1 MSFYTS
7 LTGLN
12 AATAELGIVSNNIA
26 NVGTIGFKK
35 SRAEFGDIFA
45 TSPLQNASSSVGQ
58 GVLLKGV
65 AQEFSQG
72 NVAFSQNSLDMAI
85 QGQGFFVLKP
95 NLTSNQTVYTRNGS
109 FRVNNDRYV
118 VDSSGQFVQVFPVND
133 DGSVVATGLASA
145 KSLQLPTTSGLP
157 KASSKIDLG
166 VNLPADA
173 EIIPKQAQ
181 YTSGAAV
188 YRFDRNDPKTFN
200 RSTSITVFDSLGNP
214 SIATI
219 YYVKNS
225 NATIEDPTNKWQ
237 TYIYV
242 GDREIKP
249 ALLSAKTDK
258 GESVYIDK
266 FGQQTTDPTQFDPT
280 FNASAPHPLYYL
292 NDQTAKVDSTPAK
305 VTGGIIDNANGF
317 DFGSTDGLKIRI
329 GETEVSSTRS
339 GTFTSAITTTA
350 STAQEYSITLTGKS
364 GATRTLKFL
373 NLSATAATSGQVTLK
388 AQDIDK
394 ALASSNTLV
403 YSSAAASSPS
413 TSTAANALADIGL
426 GFTGKAIDGSL
437 QFYDL
442 DGLDTFDIKVTN
454 TCKGQAGGFT
464 AADFT
469 STTGV
474 TVGSTVEKLKGLSN
488 ANIMKISVDDSD
500 PITVSLPD
508 SLRGQTLSGTEL
520 AAELTKA
527 INNTYGD
534 DKYININSTN
544 RTFRL
549 YAEIDT
555 TNLDASSPLRNS
567 FSDPTASASSGKDG
581 LNSVYVSGGVGA
593 TTYTAGGATIAQA
606 LQNGITLKLPALE
619 TYSPNANNAD
629 NDLVAAI
636 QKQVDDSI
644 GAGVIKVG
652 YDTKARTFTFK
663 PYDNA
668 FKIQS
673 LKVTGPAASDGSPSA
688 NEVLGFPSTADFTPV
703 GAGITQGALS
713 GGEVI
718 PNGNDVLNVDQ
729 RRYGVKVEYLKDQR
743 KFVFSSGTTGE
754 KSLITI
760 LPSDNDRAANILGIA
775 SDYDTQII
783 KSSGSGLPSKPAV
796 TTGSK
801 AGIDISG
808 TFSVTANDNM
818 VNVTVDGIDGTIEI
832 PPGAYTGTTF
842 AQALQSRINNISAP
856 NGKSISGVQVE
867 YDPDNARFVFTSG
880 TSNEESF
887 INVNGHP
894 NFGLNVTKNIR
905 GTIPKVTTLV
915 QAKDSDGNLLY
926 IDKDGKETT
935 KKPENLP
942 NYTPIYLT
950 KGQLTFDTAG
960 KLVSPKE
967 GAKYT
972 PFDPQNGADLIVLN
986 VDYGKFST
994 QYSQPFSVL
1003 SLSQD
1008 GYTSGRLDGINIDT
1022 AGVVRANYTNGQQAA
1037 LGKII
1042 LANFASPNGLKQIG
1056 NANYVATS
1064 NSGAPT
1070 VGQAGSDGFGSIQG
1084 GALERANVDLTEELV
1099 KLITAQRNFQAN
1111 SKAIETATNLT
1122 STIVNIRG

>member
-12 AATAELGIVSNNIA
+12 AATAELAIVSNNIA

-35 SRAEFGDIFA
+35 ARAEFGDIFA
-45 TSPLQNASSSVGQ
+45 TSPLQNASGSIGQ

-133 DGSVVATGLASA
+133 DGSVVATGLDSA

-173 EIIPKQAQ
+173 EIIPQQEQ
-181 YTSGAAV
+181 YKSGAAV
-188 YRFDRNDPKTFN
+188 YRFDRNDPNTFN

-258 GESVYIDK
+258 SEPLYIDK

-280 FNASAPHPLYYL
+280 FNATAPHPLYYL
-292 NDQTAKVDSTPAK
+292 NDQTNKVDSTPARL
-305 VTGGIIDNANGF
+305 TGGFIDRATGF
-317 DFGSTDGLKIRI
+317 DFGSTDGNSIRI
-329 GETEVSSTRS
+329 GASE
-339 GTFTSAITTTA
+339 ITTTA
-350 STAQEYSITLTGKS
+350 SGTWTNSISTGGETAPAQEYSITLTKGAVSRTITFHSQAAGAVGTAATATTIKS
-364 GATRTLKFL
+364 QDIDALL
-373 NLSATAATSGQVTLK
+373 SSATATPATGG
-388 AQDIDK
+388 
-394 ALASSNTLV
+394 
-403 YSSAAASSPS
+403 AAAESVSD
-413 TSTAANALADIGL
+413 ALEALGL
-426 GFTGKAIDGSL
+426 GYTGKAIDGSL
-437 QFYDL
+437 TFFDL
-442 DGLDTFDIKVTN
+442 DGDETFTIEVSN
-454 TCKGQAGGFT
+454 TMRGQAGGFNGS
-464 AADFT
+464 DFS
-469 STTGV
+469 STTPL
-474 TVGSTVEKLKGLSN
+474 TIGSTIEKAQGLSN
-488 ANIMKISVDDSD
+488 RNMLKISVDDSD

-508 SLRGQTLSGTEL
+508 YLRGRSLSGTEL
-520 AAELTKA
+520 AAEMTKA
-527 INNTYGD
+527 VNNSFGD
-534 DKYININSTN
+534 DKYISIDSDN
-544 RTFRL
+544 RDFRL
-549 YAEIDT
+549 FAELDLE
-555 TNLDASSPLRNS
+555 NLPAGSPLLG
-567 FSDPTASASSGKDG
+567 DYVDTAAAQNGDLTDAELS
-581 LNSVYVSGGVGA
+581 
-593 TTYTAGGATIAQA
+593 IAEA
-606 LQNGITLKLPALE
+606 LEAGITLRLPTSDL
-619 TYSPNANNAD
+619 YRPNAPNSD
-629 NDLVAAI
+629 NDIIKAMQAE
-636 QKQVDDSI
+636 VDAHI
-644 GAGVIKVG
+644 GAGVIRVG
-652 YDTKARTFTFK
+652 YDPKARSFTFK
-663 PYDNA
+663 PFDNA
-668 FKIQS
+668 FKVQS
-673 LKVTGPAASDGSPSA
+673 LKVTGPLNDDGVT
-688 NEVLGFPSTADFTPV
+688 NEPNDTLGFSATSDYTLV
-703 GAGITQGALS
+703 GAGTTQGSLRS
-713 GGEVI
+713 GEVT
-718 PNGNDVLNVDQ
+718 PNGNEIINEDQ
-729 RRYGVKVEYLKDQR
+729 RRFGIKVEYLKDQR

-754 KSLITI
+754 RSLISI
-760 LPSDNDRAANILGIA
+760 SSADNVRA
-775 SDYDTQII
+775 SDVFGISDEYETEITT
-783 KSSGSGLPSKPAV
+783 SAGSGLGAKPAI
-796 TTGSK
+796 TTGNK

-808 TFSVTANDNM
+808 TFSVTSNDNI
-818 VNVTVDGIDGTIEI
+818 VNVTVDGIDGTIRI

-842 AQALQSRINNISAP
+842 AQALEDRINSIAASD
-856 NGKSISGVQVE
+856 GKTINGVQVE
-867 YDPDNARFVFTSG
+867 YDPDKANFTFTSG
-880 TSNEESF
+880 TTSEDSF

-894 NFGLNVTKNIR
+894 NFGLNSTTQVRGSVPTVT
-905 GTIPKVTTLV
+905 VLA
-915 QAKDSDGNLLY
+915 QAKDADGNLLY
-926 IDKDGKETT
+926 IDKDGNETT
-935 KKPENLP
+935 KKPDNLP
-942 NYTPIYLT
+942 NYAPIYLT

-1008 GYTSGRLDGINIDT
+1008 GFASGRLDGISIDT
-1022 AGVVRANYTNGQQAA
+1022 SGVVRANYTNGQQQA

-1064 NSGAPT
+1064 NSGPPS
-1070 VGQAGSDGFGSIQG
+1070 VGEAGSDGFGSIQG

-1099 KLITAQRNFQAN
+1099 QLITAQRNFQAN
-1111 SKAIETATNLT
+1111 AKAIETATNLT

>member
-45 TSPLQNASSSVGQ
+45 TSPLQNASSSIGQ

-133 DGSVVATGLASA
+133 DGSVVATGLDSA

-173 EIIPKQAQ
+173 EIIPQQEQ
-181 YTSGAAV
+181 YKSGAAV
-188 YRFDRNDPKTFN
+188 YRFDRNDPNTFN

-258 GESVYIDK
+258 SEPLYIDK

-280 FNASAPHPLYYL
+280 FNATAPHPLYYL
-292 NDQTAKVDSTPAK
+292 NDQTNKVDSTPARL
-305 VTGGIIDNANGF
+305 TGGFIDRATGF
-317 DFGSTDGLKIRI
+317 DFGSTDGNSIRI
-329 GETEVSSTRS
+329 GASE
-339 GTFTSAITTTA
+339 ITTTA
-350 STAQEYSITLTGKS
+350 SGTWTNSISTGGETAPAQEYSITLTKGAVSRTITFHSQAAGAVGTAATATTIKS
-364 GATRTLKFL
+364 QDIDALL
-373 NLSATAATSGQVTLK
+373 SSATATPATGG
-388 AQDIDK
+388 
-394 ALASSNTLV
+394 
-403 YSSAAASSPS
+403 AAAESVSD
-413 TSTAANALADIGL
+413 ALEALGL
-426 GFTGKAIDGSL
+426 GYTGKAIDGSL
-437 QFYDL
+437 TFFDL
-442 DGLDTFDIKVTN
+442 DGDETFTIEVSN
-454 TCKGQAGGFT
+454 TMRGQAGGFNGS
-464 AADFT
+464 DFS
-469 STTGV
+469 STTPL
-474 TVGSTVEKLKGLSN
+474 TIGSTVEKAQGLSN
-488 ANIMKISVDDSD
+488 RNMLKISVDDSD

-508 SLRGQTLSGTEL
+508 YLRGRSLSGTEL
-520 AAELTKA
+520 AAEMTKA
-527 INNTYGD
+527 VNNSFGD
-534 DKYININSTN
+534 DKYIAIDTDN
-544 RTFRL
+544 RDFRL
-549 YAEIDT
+549 FAELDLE
-555 TNLDASSPLRNS
+555 NLPAGSPLLE
-567 FSDPTASASSGKDG
+567 DYADTAAGQNAD
-581 LNSVYVSGGVGA
+581 LV
-593 TTYTAGGATIAQA
+593 TADLSIAEA
-606 LQNGITLKLPALE
+606 LEAGITLRLPTSDL
-619 TYSPNANNAD
+619 YRPNAPNSD
-629 NDLVAAI
+629 NDIIKAMQAE
-636 QKQVDDSI
+636 VDAHI
-644 GAGVIKVG
+644 GAGVIRVG
-652 YDTKARTFTFK
+652 YDPKARSFTFK
-663 PYDNA
+663 PFDNA
-668 FKIQS
+668 FKVQS
-673 LKVTGPAASDGSPSA
+673 LKVTGPLNDDGVT
-688 NEVLGFPSTADFTPV
+688 NEPNDTLGFPATSDYTLV
-703 GAGITQGALS
+703 GAGTTQGSLRS
-713 GGEVI
+713 GEVT
-718 PNGNDVLNVDQ
+718 PNGNEIINEDQ
-729 RRYGVKVEYLKDQR
+729 RRFGIKVEYLKDQR

-754 KSLITI
+754 RSLISVT
-760 LPSDNDRAANILGIA
+760 SADNVRA
-775 SDYDTQII
+775 SDVFGISDEYETEITT
-783 KSSGSGLPSKPAV
+783 SAGSGLGAKPAI
-796 TTGSK
+796 TTGNK

-808 TFSVTANDNM
+808 TFSVTSNDNI
-818 VNVTVDGIDGTIEI
+818 VNVTVDGIDGTIRI

-842 AQALQSRINNISAP
+842 AQALEDRINSIAASD
-856 NGKSISGVQVE
+856 GKTINGVQVE
-867 YDPDNARFVFTSG
+867 YDPDKANFTFTSG
-880 TSNEESF
+880 TTSEDSF

-894 NFGLNVTKNIR
+894 NFGLNSTTQVRGSVPTVT
-905 GTIPKVTTLV
+905 VLA
-915 QAKDSDGNLLY
+915 QAKDADGNLLY
-926 IDKDGKETT
+926 IDKDGNETT
-935 KKPENLP
+935 KKPDSLP
-942 NYTPIYLT
+942 NYAPIYLT

-1008 GYTSGRLDGINIDT
+1008 GFASGRLDGISIDT
-1022 AGVVRANYTNGQQAA
+1022 SGVVRANYTNGQQQA

-1064 NSGAPT
+1064 NSGPPS
-1070 VGQAGSDGFGSIQG
+1070 VGEAGSDGFGSIQG

-1099 KLITAQRNFQAN
+1099 QLITAQRNFQAN
-1111 SKAIETATNLT
+1111 AKAIETATNLT

>member
-45 TSPLQNASSSVGQ
+45 TSPLQNASSSIGQ

-133 DGSVVATGLASA
+133 DGSVVATGLDSA

-173 EIIPKQAQ
+173 EIIPQQEQ
-181 YTSGAAV
+181 YKSGAAV
-188 YRFDRNDPKTFN
+188 YRFDRNDPNTFN

-258 GESVYIDK
+258 SEPLYIDK

-280 FNASAPHPLYYL
+280 FNATAPHPLYYL
-292 NDQTAKVDSTPAK
+292 NDQTNKVDSTPAK
-305 VTGGIIDNANGF
+305 LTGGFIDRAAGF
-317 DFGSTDGLKIRI
+317 DFGSTDGNSIRI
-329 GETEVSSTRS
+329 GASE
-339 GTFTSAITTTA
+339 ITTTSSGTWTNA
-350 STAQEYSITLTGKS
+350 ISTGGETAAAQEYSITLTKGGVS
-364 GATRTLKFL
+364 RTITFHSQEAGA
-373 NLSATAATSGQVTLK
+373 AGDAAESVTIK
-388 AQDIDK
+388 AQDID
-394 ALASSNTLV
+394 ALLSSTTDTPV
-403 YSSAAASSPS
+403 TGDAGGAQSVAD
-413 TSTAANALADIGL
+413 ALDDLGIGY
-426 GFTGKAIDGSL
+426 TGKAIDGSL
-437 QFYDL
+437 TFFDL
-442 DGLDTFDIKVTN
+442 DGDETFSIAVTN
-454 TCKGQAGGFT
+454 TMRGQSGGFT
-464 AADFT
+464 GSDFSS
-469 STTGV
+469 STPLTI
-474 TVGSTVEKLKGLSN
+474 GSTVEKAQGLSN
-488 ANIMKISVDDSD
+488 RNILKISVDDSD

-508 SLRGQTLSGTEL
+508 YLRGRSLSGTEL
-520 AAELTKA
+520 AAEMTKA
-527 INNTYGD
+527 INNSFGD
-534 DKYININSTN
+534 DKYIAINTDN
-544 RTFRL
+544 RDFRL
-549 YAEIDT
+549 FAEID
-555 TNLDASSPLRNS
+555 LDSLSAGSPLLA
-567 FSDPTASASSGKDG
+567 DYVDTAAGQNGDLVTDG
-581 LNSVYVSGGVGA
+581 LS
-593 TTYTAGGATIAQA
+593 IAEA
-606 LQNGITLKLPALE
+606 LEAGITLRLPTSDL
-619 TYSPNANNAD
+619 YRPNSPNADSDIIKAMQ
-629 NDLVAAI
+629 AE
-636 QKQVDDSI
+636 VDAHI

-652 YDTKARTFTFK
+652 YDPKARSFTFK

-673 LKVTGPAASDGSPSA
+673 LKVTGPLNDDGVTNEA
-688 NEVLGFPSTADFTPV
+688 NDTLGFPATGDYTLV
-703 GAGITQGALS
+703 GAGTTQGALRT
-713 GGEVI
+713 GEVI
-718 PNGNDVLNVDQ
+718 PNGNEIINEDQ
-729 RRYGVKVEYLKDQR
+729 RRFGIKVEYLKDQR

-754 KSLITI
+754 RSLISVVS
-760 LPSDNDRAANILGIA
+760 SDNVRASNIFGI
-775 SDYDTQII
+775 SDEYETEITATA
-783 KSSGSGLPSKPAV
+783 GTGLEAKPAI
-796 TTGSK
+796 TTGNK
-801 AGIDISG
+801 AGIDITG
-808 TFSVTANDNM
+808 TFSVTANDNI
-818 VNVTVDGIDGTIEI
+818 VNVTVDGIDGTIRI

-842 AQALQSRINNISAP
+842 AQALEDRINSIAAADGKTI
-856 NGKSISGVQVE
+856 NGVRVE
-867 YDPDNARFVFTSG
+867 YDPDSSRFTFTSG
-880 TSNEESF
+880 TTTEESF

-894 NFGLNVTKNIR
+894 NFGLNTTTQVRGSVPTVT
-905 GTIPKVTTLV
+905 VLA
-915 QAKDSDGNLLY
+915 QAKDADGNLLY
-926 IDKDGKETT
+926 IDKDGNETT
-935 KKPENLP
+935 KKPDNLP
-942 NYTPIYLT
+942 NYAPIYLT

-960 KLVSPKE
+960 KLISPKE

-1008 GYTSGRLDGINIDT
+1008 GFASGRLDGISIDT
-1022 AGVVRANYTNGQQAA
+1022 SGVVRANYTNGQQQA

-1064 NSGAPT
+1064 NSGPPS
-1070 VGQAGSDGFGSIQG
+1070 VGEAGSDGFGSIQG

-1099 KLITAQRNFQAN
+1099 QLITAQRNFQAN
-1111 SKAIETATNLT
+1111 AKAIETATNLT

>member
-45 TSPLQNASSSVGQ
+45 TSPLQNASSSIGQ

-133 DGSVVATGLASA
+133 DGSVVATGLDSA

-173 EIIPKQAQ
+173 EIIPQQEQ
-181 YTSGAAV
+181 YKSGAAV
-188 YRFDRNDPKTFN
+188 YRFDRNDPNTFN

-258 GESVYIDK
+258 SEPLYIDK

-280 FNASAPHPLYYL
+280 FNATAPHPLYYL
-292 NDQTAKVDSTPAK
+292 NDQTNKVDSTPARL
-305 VTGGIIDNANGF
+305 TGGFIDRATGF
-317 DFGSTDGLKIRI
+317 DFGSTDGNSIRI
-329 GETEVSSTRS
+329 GASE
-339 GTFTSAITTTA
+339 ITTTA
-350 STAQEYSITLTGKS
+350 SGTWTNSISSGGEAAPAQEYSLTLTK
-364 GATRTLKFL
+364 GAVSRTITFH
-373 NLSATAATSGQVTLK
+373 SQDAGAAGAAATATTIK
-388 AQDIDK
+388 AQDID
-394 ALASSNTLV
+394 ALLSD
-403 YSSAAASSPS
+403 AAATPA
-413 TSTAANALADIGL
+413 TGGAAAESVADALEALGL
-426 GFTGKAIDGSL
+426 GVTGQAIDGSL
-437 QFYDL
+437 SFYDL
-442 DGLDTFDIKVTN
+442 DGDETFTVAVTN
-454 TCKGQAGGFT
+454 TMRGQTGGFNGS
-464 AADFT
+464 DFSS
-469 STTGV
+469 STPLTI
-474 TVGSTVEKLKGLSN
+474 GSTVEKAQGLSN
-488 ANIMKISVDDSD
+488 RNMLKISVDDSD

-508 SLRGQTLSGTEL
+508 YLRGRSLSGTEL
-520 AAELTKA
+520 AAEMTKA
-527 INNTYGD
+527 INNSFGD
-534 DKYININSTN
+534 DKYIAIDTDN
-544 RTFRL
+544 RDFRL
-549 YAEIDT
+549 FAELDLE
-555 TNLDASSPLRNS
+555 NLPAGSPLLE
-567 FSDPTASASSGKDG
+567 DYADTAAGQNAD
-581 LNSVYVSGGVGA
+581 LV
-593 TTYTAGGATIAQA
+593 TADLSIAEA
-606 LQNGITLKLPALE
+606 LEAGITLRLPTSDL
-619 TYSPNANNAD
+619 YRPNAPNAD
-629 NDLVAAI
+629 NDIIKAMQAE
-636 QKQVDDSI
+636 VDSHI

-652 YDTKARTFTFK
+652 YDPKARSFTFK

-668 FKIQS
+668 FKVQS
-673 LKVTGPAASDGSPSA
+673 LKVTGPLNDDGVT
-688 NEVLGFPSTADFTPV
+688 NEPNDTLGFLATSDYTLV
-703 GAGITQGALS
+703 GAGTTQGALRT
-713 GGEVI
+713 GEVI
-718 PNGNDVLNVDQ
+718 PNGNEIINEDQ
-729 RRYGVKVEYLKDQR
+729 RRFGIKVDYLKDQR

-754 KSLITI
+754 SSLINVLT
-760 LPSDNDRAANILGIA
+760 SDNTRASNIFGI
-775 SDYDTQII
+775 SDEYETEITTTA
-783 KSSGSGLPSKPAV
+783 GTGRGATPAI
-796 TTGSK
+796 TTGNK
-801 AGIDISG
+801 AGIDITG
-808 TFSVTANDNM
+808 TFSVTSNDNI
-818 VNVTVDGIDGTIEI
+818 VNVTVDGIDGTIRI

-842 AQALQSRINNISAP
+842 AQALEDRINSIAAAD
-856 NGKSISGVQVE
+856 GKTINGVQVE
-867 YDPDNARFVFTSG
+867 YDPDKANFTFTSG
-880 TSNEESF
+880 TTSEDSF

-894 NFGLNVTKNIR
+894 NFGLNVTTQVR
-905 GTIPKVTTLV
+905 GSVPTVTVLA
-915 QAKDSDGNLLY
+915 QAKDADGNLLY
-926 IDKDGKETT
+926 IDKDGNETT
-935 KKPENLP
+935 KKPDNLP
-942 NYTPIYLT
+942 NYAPIYLT

-1008 GYTSGRLDGINIDT
+1008 GFASGRLDGISIDT
-1022 AGVVRANYTNGQQAA
+1022 SGVVRANYTNGQQQA

-1064 NSGAPT
+1064 NSGPPS
-1070 VGQAGSDGFGSIQG
+1070 VGEAGSDGFGSIQG

-1099 KLITAQRNFQAN
+1099 QLITAQRNFQAN
-1111 SKAIETATNLT
+1111 AKAIETATNLT

>member
-45 TSPLQNASSSVGQ
+45 TSPLQNASSSIGQ

-133 DGSVVATGLASA
+133 DGSVVATGLDSA

-173 EIIPKQAQ
+173 EIIPQQEQ
-181 YTSGAAV
+181 YKSGAAV
-188 YRFDRNDPKTFN
+188 YRFDRNDPNTFN

-258 GESVYIDK
+258 SEPLYIDK

-280 FNASAPHPLYYL
+280 FNATAPHPLYYL
-292 NDQTAKVDSTPAK
+292 NDQTNKVDSTPAK
-305 VTGGIIDNANGF
+305 LTGGFIDRATGF
-317 DFGSTDGLKIRI
+317 DFGSTDGNSIRI
-329 GETEVSSTRS
+329 GASE
-339 GTFTSAITTTA
+339 ITTTA
-350 STAQEYSITLTGKS
+350 SGTWTNSISTGGEAAPAQEYSVTLTK
-364 GATRTLKFL
+364 GAVSRTITFHSQ
-373 NLSATAATSGQVTLK
+373 NAGAAGAAATATTIK
-388 AQDIDK
+388 AQDID
-394 ALASSNTLV
+394 ALLSD
-403 YSSAAASSPS
+403 AAATPATGGAVAESV
-413 TSTAANALADIGL
+413 ADALEALGL
-426 GFTGKAIDGSL
+426 GFTGQAIDGSL
-437 QFYDL
+437 SFYDL
-442 DGLDTFDIKVTN
+442 DGDETFTIAVTN
-454 TCKGQAGGFT
+454 TMRGQAGGFNGS
-464 AADFT
+464 DFSS
-469 STTGV
+469 STPLTI
-474 TVGSTVEKLKGLSN
+474 GSTVAKAQGLSN
-488 ANIMKISVDDSD
+488 RNMLKISVDDSD

-508 SLRGQTLSGTEL
+508 YLRGRSLSGTEL
-520 AAELTKA
+520 AAEMTKA
-527 INNTYGD
+527 INNSFGD
-534 DKYININSTN
+534 DKYIAIDADN
-544 RTFRL
+544 RDFRL
-549 YAEIDT
+549 FGELDLE
-555 TNLDASSPLRNS
+555 NLPAGSPLLE
-567 FSDPTASASSGKDG
+567 DYADTAAGQNGD
-581 LNSVYVSGGVGA
+581 LV
-593 TTYTAGGATIAQA
+593 TAGLSIAEA
-606 LQNGITLKLPALE
+606 LEAGITLRLPTSDL
-619 TYSPNANNAD
+619 YRPNAPNAD
-629 NDLVAAI
+629 NDIIKAMQAE
-636 QKQVDDSI
+636 VDSHI

-652 YDTKARTFTFK
+652 YDPKARSFTFK

-668 FKIQS
+668 FKVQS
-673 LKVTGPAASDGSPSA
+673 LKVTGPLSDDGVTNDP
-688 NEVLGFPSTADFTPV
+688 NDTLGFLATSDYTLV
-703 GAGITQGALS
+703 GAGTTQGALRT
-713 GGEVI
+713 GEVI
-718 PNGNDVLNVDQ
+718 PNGNEVINEDQ
-729 RRYGVKVEYLKDQR
+729 RRFGIKVDYLKDQR

-754 KSLITI
+754 SSLINVLT
-760 LPSDNDRAANILGIA
+760 SDNTRASNIFGI
-775 SDYDTQII
+775 SDEYETEITTTA
-783 KSSGSGLPSKPAV
+783 GTGRGATPAI
-796 TTGSK
+796 TTGNK
-801 AGIDISG
+801 AGIDITG
-808 TFSVTANDNM
+808 TFSVTSNDNI
-818 VNVTVDGIDGTIEI
+818 VNVTVDGIDGTIRI

-842 AQALQSRINNISAP
+842 AQALEDRINSIAAAD
-856 NGKSISGVQVE
+856 GKTINGVQVE
-867 YDPDNARFVFTSG
+867 YDPDKANFTFTSG
-880 TSNEESF
+880 TTSEDSF

-894 NFGLNVTKNIR
+894 NFGLNVTTQVR
-905 GTIPKVTTLV
+905 GSVPTVTVLA
-915 QAKDSDGNLLY
+915 QAKDADGNLLY
-926 IDKDGKETT
+926 IDKDGNETT
-935 KKPENLP
+935 KKPDNLP
-942 NYTPIYLT
+942 NYAPIYLT

-1008 GYTSGRLDGINIDT
+1008 GFASGRLDGISIDT
-1022 AGVVRANYTNGQQAA
+1022 SGVVRANYTNGQQQA

-1064 NSGAPT
+1064 NSGPPS
-1070 VGQAGSDGFGSIQG
+1070 VGEAGSDGFGSIQG

-1099 KLITAQRNFQAN
+1099 QLITAQRNFQAN
-1111 SKAIETATNLT
+1111 AKAIETATNLT

>member
-45 TSPLQNASSSVGQ
+45 TSPLQNASSSIGQ

-133 DGSVVATGLASA
+133 DGSVVATGLDSA

-173 EIIPKQAQ
+173 EIIPQQEQ
-181 YTSGAAV
+181 YKSGAAV
-188 YRFDRNDPKTFN
+188 YRFDRNDPNTFN

-258 GESVYIDK
+258 SEPLYIDK

-280 FNASAPHPLYYL
+280 FNATAPHPLYYL
-292 NDQTAKVDSTPAK
+292 NDQTNKVDSTPARL
-305 VTGGIIDNANGF
+305 TGGFIDRATGF
-317 DFGSTDGLKIRI
+317 DFGSTDGNSIRI
-329 GETEVSSTRS
+329 GASE
-339 GTFTSAITTTA
+339 ITTTA
-350 STAQEYSITLTGKS
+350 SGTWTNSISTGGEAAPAQEYSVTLTKGTVS
-364 GATRTLKFL
+364 RTIRFHSQAAGAAGTP
-373 NLSATAATSGQVTLK
+373 ATATTIK
-388 AQDIDK
+388 PQDIDELLSSTTATPATGTGVPAQSVAA
-394 ALASSNTLV
+394 ALA
-403 YSSAAASSPS
+403 
-413 TSTAANALADIGL
+413 ALGL
-426 GFTGKAIDGSL
+426 GYTGKAIDGSL
-437 QFYDL
+437 TFFDI
-442 DGLDTFDIKVTN
+442 DGDDTFSISITN
-454 TCKGQAGGFT
+454 TMRGQAGGF
-464 AADFT
+464 AGSDFS
-469 STTGV
+469 STTPL
-474 TVGSTVEKLKGLSN
+474 TIGSTIEKAQGLSN
-488 ANIMKISVDDSD
+488 RNMLKISVDDSD

-508 SLRGQTLSGTEL
+508 YLRGRSLSGTEL
-520 AAELTKA
+520 AAEMTKA
-527 INNTYGD
+527 VNNSFGD
-534 DKYININSTN
+534 DKYISIDSDN
-544 RTFRL
+544 RDFRL
-549 YAEIDT
+549 FAELDLE
-555 TNLDASSPLRNS
+555 NLPAGSPLLG
-567 FSDPTASASSGKDG
+567 DYVDTAAAQNGDLTDAELS
-581 LNSVYVSGGVGA
+581 
-593 TTYTAGGATIAQA
+593 IAEA
-606 LQNGITLKLPALE
+606 LEAGITLRLPISDL
-619 TYSPNANNAD
+619 YRPNAPNSD
-629 NDLVAAI
+629 NDIIKAM
-636 QKQVDDSI
+636 QTEVDAHI

-652 YDTKARTFTFK
+652 YDPKARSFTFK
-663 PYDNA
+663 PFDNA
-668 FKIQS
+668 FKVQS
-673 LKVTGPAASDGSPSA
+673 LKVTGPLNDDGVT
-688 NEVLGFPSTADFTPV
+688 NEPNDTLGFPATSDYTLV
-703 GAGITQGALS
+703 GAGTTQGSLRS
-713 GGEVI
+713 GEVT
-718 PNGNDVLNVDQ
+718 PNGNEIINEDQ
-729 RRYGVKVEYLKDQR
+729 RRFGIKVEYLKDQR

-754 KSLITI
+754 RSLISVT
-760 LPSDNDRAANILGIA
+760 SADNVRA
-775 SDYDTQII
+775 SDVFGISDEYETEITT
-783 KSSGSGLPSKPAV
+783 SAGSGLGAKPAI
-796 TTGSK
+796 TTGNK

-808 TFSVTANDNM
+808 TFSVTSNDNI
-818 VNVTVDGIDGTIEI
+818 VNVTVDGIDGTIRI

-842 AQALQSRINNISAP
+842 AQALEDRINSIAASD
-856 NGKSISGVQVE
+856 GKTINGVQVE
-867 YDPDNARFVFTSG
+867 YDPDKANFTFTSG
-880 TSNEESF
+880 TTSEDSF

-894 NFGLNVTKNIR
+894 NFGLNSTTQVRGSVPTVT
-905 GTIPKVTTLV
+905 VLA
-915 QAKDSDGNLLY
+915 QAKDADGNLLY
-926 IDKDGKETT
+926 IDKDGNETT
-935 KKPENLP
+935 KKPDNLP
-942 NYTPIYLT
+942 NYAPIYLT

-1008 GYTSGRLDGINIDT
+1008 GFASGRLDGISIDT
-1022 AGVVRANYTNGQQAA
+1022 SGVVRANYTNGQQQA

-1064 NSGAPT
+1064 NSGPPS
-1070 VGQAGSDGFGSIQG
+1070 VGEAGSDGFGSIQG

-1099 KLITAQRNFQAN
+1099 QLITAQRNFQAN
-1111 SKAIETATNLT
+1111 AKAIETATNLT

>member
-45 TSPLQNASSSVGQ
+45 TSPLQNASSSIGQ

-65 AQEFSQG
+65 SQEFSQG

-133 DGSVVATGLASA
+133 DGSVVATGLGSA

-173 EIIPKQAQ
+173 EIIPQQAQ

-258 GESVYIDK
+258 GESLYIDK
-266 FGQQTTDPTQFDPT
+266 FGQQTTDPTQYDPT

-292 NDQTAKVDSTPAK
+292 NDQTTKASSSPAT
-305 VTGGIIDNANGF
+305 VTGGIISTNTEGF
-317 DFGSTDGLKIRI
+317 DFGSTDDQKIRI
-329 GETEVSSTRS
+329 GASEV
-339 GTFTSAITTTA
+339 TTTA
-350 STAQEYSITLTGKS
+350 SGLFTDVKAAADADPAEEYTLTVGGVPIDLLAAAGDDDIVSASDVDAAILAADSDLSDAGIGYTGSALNGDLTFYSKKEPAEAFTIEVSNTCTAQVG
-364 GATRTLKFL
+364 GF
-373 NLSATAATSGQVTLK
+373 
-388 AQDIDK
+388 
-394 ALASSNTLV
+394 
-403 YSSAAASSPS
+403 AAADFSSLS
-413 TSTAANALADIGL
+413 ADIGYPDSNGDADTKRL
-426 GFTGKAIDGSL
+426 GLRTDSVL
-437 QFYDL
+437 
-442 DGLDTFDIKVTN
+442 
-454 TCKGQAGGFT
+454 
-464 AADFT
+464 
-469 STTGV
+469 
-474 TVGSTVEKLKGLSN
+474 
-488 ANIMKISVDDSD
+488 KISVDDSD

-508 SLRGQTLSGTEL
+508 RLRGKSLSGTEL
-520 AAELTKA
+520 ANELTKA
-527 INNTYGD
+527 INNAYGD
-534 DKYININSTN
+534 DKYITFTVPNN
-544 RTFRL
+544 RFTL
-549 YAEIDT
+549 TAAIDT
-555 TNLDASSPLRNS
+555 DKISDSSSPVLQDFTYNT
-567 FSDPTASASSGKDG
+567 D
-581 LNSVYVSGGVGA
+581 SGGINESLDGKTVA
-593 TTYTAGGATIAQA
+593 EA
-606 LQNGITLKLPALE
+606 LASGITIDIPA
-619 TYSPNANNAD
+619 TDADGVAINYSPNASKTA
-629 NDLVAAI
+629 NDLTAAI
-636 QKQVDDSI
+636 QAQVDLALGRGGI
-644 GAGVIKVG
+644 VKVG
-652 YDTKARTFTFK
+652 YDPKSRAFTFK
-663 PYDNA
+663 PTSNS
-668 FKIQS
+668 FKFVS
-673 LKVTGPAASDGSPSA
+673 MKVTGPKVDGEATA
-688 NEVLGFPSTADFTPV
+688 NEILGFPKSSDNTAV
-703 GAGITQGALS
+703 GAGVSQGTLR
-713 GGEVI
+713 GGEVQ
-718 PNGNDVLNVDQ
+718 PNGDDQLNVDQ
-729 RRYGVKVEYLKDQR
+729 RRYGVKVSYLKDQR

-754 KSLITI
+754 TSQISVSTTLANT
-760 LPSDNDRAANILGIA
+760 RAGNLLGI
-775 SDYDTQII
+775 SDQYATEII
-783 KSSGSGLPSKPAV
+783 SKAGTGLVSKPAV

-808 TFSVTANDNM
+808 TFAVTLNDNM
-818 VNVTVDGIDGTIEI
+818 VNVTVDGIDGTVYV
-832 PPGAYTGTTF
+832 PPGAYTGNTF
-842 AQALQSRINNISAP
+842 AQALQDRINNIADST
-856 NGKSISGVQVE
+856 GKSISGVSVR
-867 YDPDNARFVFTSG
+867 YDADNSRFVFTSG
-880 TSNEESF
+880 TTSEDSF

-894 NFGLNVTKNIR
+894 NFGLGSTINVR
-905 GTIPKVTTLV
+905 GSIPKVTSLV
-915 QAKDSDGNLLY
+915 QAKDADGNLLY
-926 IDKDGKETT
+926 IDKDGNETT

-942 NYTPIYLT
+942 NYAPIYLT

-1064 NSGAPT
+1064 SSGEAT

-1111 SKAIETATNLT
+1111 AKAIETATNLT

>member
-45 TSPLQNASSSVGQ
+45 TSPLQNASSSIGQ

-95 NLTSNQTVYTRNGS
+95 NLTSNQSVYTRNGS

-133 DGSVVATGLASA
+133 DGSVVATGLESA
-145 KSLQLPTTSGLP
+145 KSLQLPSTAGLP
-157 KASSKIDLG
+157 RASSKIDLG

-173 EIIPKQAQ
+173 EIIPQQEQ
-181 YTSGAAV
+181 YKSGAAV
-188 YRFDRNDPKTFN
+188 YRFDRNDPNTFN

-258 GESVYIDK
+258 SEPLYIDK

-280 FNASAPHPLYYL
+280 FNATAPHPLYYL
-292 NDQTAKVDSTPAK
+292 NDQTNKVDSTPAK
-305 VTGGIIDNANGF
+305 LSGGFIDRAIGF
-317 DFGSTDGLKIRI
+317 DFGSTDGNKIRI
-329 GETEVSSTRS
+329 GASE
-339 GTFTSAITTTA
+339 ITTTA
-350 STAQEYSITLTGKS
+350 SGTFTNAISSFGAGSPAQRYSLTLSKGGVSRELVFFNQAADTG
-364 GATRTLKFL
+364 
-373 NLSATAATSGQVTLK
+373 AASLTIK
-388 AQDIDK
+388 AQDID
-394 ALASSNTLV
+394 AFLAGN
-403 YSSAAASSPS
+403 
-413 TSTAANALADIGL
+413 TAAIPAGFNATVLDGAGVATGETAEAALEALGL
-426 GFTGKAIDGSL
+426 GYTGKALGGSL
-437 QFYDL
+437 TFYDL
-442 DGLDTFDIKVTN
+442 EDDGNQTFSMSVTN
-454 TCKGQAGGFT
+454 TMDGQAGGFSS
-464 AADFT
+464 ADFSGT
-469 STTGV
+469 DV
-474 TVGSTVEKLKGLSN
+474 LIGSSVVKSQGLSN
-488 ANIMKISVDDSD
+488 RDILKISVDDSD
-500 PITVSLPD
+500 PITISLPD
-508 SLRGQTLSGTEL
+508 SLRGATLSGTEI

-527 INNTYGD
+527 INNEFGD
-534 DKYININSTN
+534 ERYVNIVGGEND
-544 RTFRL
+544 TFRIF
-549 YAEIDT
+549 AEVDLE
-555 TNLDASSPLRNS
+555 NLSSSSALRNAYN
-567 FSDPTASASSGKDG
+567 DPYADDLNAALAGK
-581 LNSVYVSGGVGA
+581 N
-593 TTYTAGGATIAQA
+593 IAEA
-606 LQNGITLKLPALE
+606 LESGITLRLPPLE
-619 TYSPNANNAD
+619 TYSPNSGRSEW
-629 NDLVAAI
+629 DLVSAV
-636 QKQVDDSI
+636 QKQIDDNI
-644 GAGVIKVG
+644 GAGIIKVG
-652 YDTKARTFTFK
+652 YDPRARSFTFK

-668 FKIQS
+668 FRLQS
-673 LKVTGPAASDGSPSA
+673 LKVTGPLDNDGTALP
-688 NEVLGFPSTADFTPV
+688 NEVLGFPATSDFTPV
-703 GAGITQGALS
+703 GAGTTQGILRS
-713 GGEVI
+713 SEVI
-718 PNGNDVLNVDQ
+718 PNGNDKLNEDQ
-729 RRYGVKVEYLKDQR
+729 RRFGIKVEYLKDQR

-754 KSLITI
+754 TSFIRVEGA
-760 LPSDNDRAANILGIA
+760 DNLRAANVLGISDEYTTEIA
-775 SDYDTQII
+775 SVAGT
-783 KSSGSGLPSKPAV
+783 GLPSKAAV

-808 TFSVTANDNM
+808 TFSVTTNDNV
-818 VNVTVDGIDGTIEI
+818 VNVTVDGIDGSIII

-842 AQALQSRINNISAP
+842 AQALQDRINRIAGP
-856 NGKSISGVQVE
+856 TGKAINGVTVE
-867 YDPDNARFVFTSG
+867 YDPDNARFIFTSG
-880 TSNEESF
+880 TTSEESF

-894 NFGLNVTKNIR
+894 NFGLNATTQVR
-905 GTIPKVTTLV
+905 GSVPKVTVLV
-915 QAKDSDGNLLY
+915 QAKDADGNLLY
-926 IDKDGKETT
+926 IDKDGNETT
-935 KKPENLP
+935 KKPDNLP
-942 NYTPIYLT
+942 NYAPIYLT

-960 KLVSPKE
+960 KLISPKE

-1008 GYTSGRLDGINIDT
+1008 GFASGRLDGISIDT
-1022 AGVVRANYTNGQQAA
+1022 SGVVRANYTNGQQQA

-1064 NSGAPT
+1064 NSGPPA
-1070 VGQAGSDGFGSIQG
+1070 VGEAGADGFGSIQG

-1099 KLITAQRNFQAN
+1099 QLITAQRNFQAN
-1111 SKAIETATNLT
+1111 AKAIETATNLT

>member
-45 TSPLQNASSSVGQ
+45 TSPLQNASSSIGQ

-133 DGSVVATGLASA
+133 DGSVVATGLDSA

-173 EIIPKQAQ
+173 EIIPQQEQFK
-181 YTSGAAV
+181 SGAAV
-188 YRFDRNDPKTFN
+188 YRFDRNDPNTFN

-258 GESVYIDK
+258 SEPLYIDK

-280 FNASAPHPLYYL
+280 FNATAPHPLYYL
-292 NDQTAKVDSTPAK
+292 NDQTNKVDSTPARL
-305 VTGGIIDNANGF
+305 TGGFIDRATGF
-317 DFGSTDGLKIRI
+317 DFGSTDGSSIRI
-329 GETEVSSTRS
+329 GASE
-339 GTFTSAITTTA
+339 ITTTA
-350 STAQEYSITLTGKS
+350 SGTWTNSISTGGETAPAQEYSITLTKGAVSRTITFHSQAAGAVGTAATATTIKS
-364 GATRTLKFL
+364 QDIDALL
-373 NLSATAATSGQVTLK
+373 SSATATPATGG
-388 AQDIDK
+388 
-394 ALASSNTLV
+394 
-403 YSSAAASSPS
+403 AAAESVSD
-413 TSTAANALADIGL
+413 ALEALGL
-426 GFTGKAIDGSL
+426 GYTGKAIDGSL
-437 QFYDL
+437 TFFDL
-442 DGLDTFDIKVTN
+442 DGDETFTIEVSN
-454 TCKGQAGGFT
+454 TMRGQAGGFNGS
-464 AADFT
+464 DFS
-469 STTGV
+469 STTPL
-474 TVGSTVEKLKGLSN
+474 TIGSTVEKAQGLSN
-488 ANIMKISVDDSD
+488 RNMLKISVDDSD

-508 SLRGQTLSGTEL
+508 YLRGRSLSGTEL
-520 AAELTKA
+520 AAEMTKA
-527 INNTYGD
+527 INNSFGD
-534 DKYININSTN
+534 DKYIAIDTDN
-544 RTFRL
+544 RDFRL
-549 YAEIDT
+549 FAELDLE
-555 TNLDASSPLRNS
+555 NLPAGSPLLE
-567 FSDPTASASSGKDG
+567 DYADTAAGQNAD
-581 LNSVYVSGGVGA
+581 LV
-593 TTYTAGGATIAQA
+593 TADLSIAEA
-606 LQNGITLKLPALE
+606 LEAGITLRLPTSDL
-619 TYSPNANNAD
+619 YRPNAPNSD
-629 NDLVAAI
+629 NDIIKAMQAE
-636 QKQVDDSI
+636 VDAHI
-644 GAGVIKVG
+644 GAGVIRVG
-652 YDTKARTFTFK
+652 YDPKARSFTFK
-663 PYDNA
+663 PFDNA
-668 FKIQS
+668 FKVQS
-673 LKVTGPAASDGSPSA
+673 LKVTGPLNDDGVT
-688 NEVLGFPSTADFTPV
+688 NEPNDTLGFPATSDYTLV
-703 GAGITQGALS
+703 GAGTTQGSLRS
-713 GGEVI
+713 GEVT
-718 PNGNDVLNVDQ
+718 PNGNEIINEDQ
-729 RRYGVKVEYLKDQR
+729 RRFGIKVEYLKDQR

-754 KSLITI
+754 RSLISVT
-760 LPSDNDRAANILGIA
+760 SADNVRA
-775 SDYDTQII
+775 SDVFGISDEYETEITT
-783 KSSGSGLPSKPAV
+783 SAGSGLGAKPAI
-796 TTGSK
+796 TTGNK

-808 TFSVTANDNM
+808 TFSVTSNDNI
-818 VNVTVDGIDGTIEI
+818 VNVTVDGIDGTIRI

-842 AQALQSRINNISAP
+842 AQALEDRINSIAASD
-856 NGKSISGVQVE
+856 GKTINGVQVE
-867 YDPDNARFVFTSG
+867 YDPDKANFTFTSG
-880 TSNEESF
+880 TTSEDSF

-894 NFGLNVTKNIR
+894 NFGLNSTTQVRGSVPTVT
-905 GTIPKVTTLV
+905 VLA
-915 QAKDSDGNLLY
+915 QAKDADGNLLY
-926 IDKDGKETT
+926 IDKDGNETT
-935 KKPENLP
+935 KKPDNLP
-942 NYTPIYLT
+942 NYAPIYLT

-1008 GYTSGRLDGINIDT
+1008 GFASGRLDGISIDT
-1022 AGVVRANYTNGQQAA
+1022 SGVVRANYTNGQQQA

-1064 NSGAPT
+1064 NSGPPS
-1070 VGQAGSDGFGSIQG
+1070 VGEAGSDGFGSIQG

-1099 KLITAQRNFQAN
+1099 QLITAQRNFQAN
-1111 SKAIETATNLT
+1111 AKAIETATNLT

>member
-45 TSPLQNASSSVGQ
+45 TSPLQNASSSIGQ

-133 DGSVVATGLASA
+133 DGSVVATGLDSA

-173 EIIPKQAQ
+173 EIIPQQEQ
-181 YTSGAAV
+181 YKSGAAV
-188 YRFDRNDPKTFN
+188 YRFDRNDPNTFN

-258 GESVYIDK
+258 SEPLYIDK

-280 FNASAPHPLYYL
+280 FNATAPHPLYYL
-292 NDQTAKVDSTPAK
+292 NDQTNKVDSTPAK
-305 VTGGIIDNANGF
+305 LTGGFIDRATGF
-317 DFGSTDGLKIRI
+317 DFGSTDGNSIRI
-329 GETEVSSTRS
+329 GASE
-339 GTFTSAITTTA
+339 ITTTA
-350 STAQEYSITLTGKS
+350 SGTWTNSISTGGEDAPAQEYSVTLTK
-364 GATRTLKFL
+364 GAVSRTITFHSQ
-373 NLSATAATSGQVTLK
+373 NAGAAGAAATATTIK
-388 AQDIDK
+388 AQDID
-394 ALASSNTLV
+394 ALLSD
-403 YSSAAASSPS
+403 AAATPATGGAGAVAESV
-413 TSTAANALADIGL
+413 ADALEALGL
-426 GFTGKAIDGSL
+426 GFTGQAIDGSL
-437 QFYDL
+437 SFYDL
-442 DGLDTFDIKVTN
+442 DGDETFTIAVTN
-454 TCKGQAGGFT
+454 TMRGQAGGFNGS
-464 AADFT
+464 DFSS
-469 STTGV
+469 STPLTI
-474 TVGSTVEKLKGLSN
+474 GSTVAKAQGLSN
-488 ANIMKISVDDSD
+488 RNMLKISVDDSD

-508 SLRGQTLSGTEL
+508 YLRGRSLSGTEL
-520 AAELTKA
+520 AAEMTKA
-527 INNTYGD
+527 INNSFGD
-534 DKYININSTN
+534 DKYIAIDADN
-544 RTFRL
+544 RDFRL
-549 YAEIDT
+549 FGELDLE
-555 TNLDASSPLRNS
+555 NLPAGSPLLE
-567 FSDPTASASSGKDG
+567 DYADTAAGQNGD
-581 LNSVYVSGGVGA
+581 LV
-593 TTYTAGGATIAQA
+593 TAGLSIAEA
-606 LQNGITLKLPALE
+606 LEAGITLRLPTSDL
-619 TYSPNANNAD
+619 YRPNAPNAD
-629 NDLVAAI
+629 NDIIKAMQAE
-636 QKQVDDSI
+636 VDSHI

-652 YDTKARTFTFK
+652 YDPKARSFTFK

-668 FKIQS
+668 FKVQS
-673 LKVTGPAASDGSPSA
+673 LKVTGPLNDDGVT
-688 NEVLGFPSTADFTPV
+688 NEPNDTLGFLATSDYTLV
-703 GAGITQGALS
+703 GAGTTQGALRT
-713 GGEVI
+713 GEVI
-718 PNGNDVLNVDQ
+718 PNGNEVINEDQ
-729 RRYGVKVEYLKDQR
+729 RRFGIKVDYLKDQR

-754 KSLITI
+754 SSLINVLT
-760 LPSDNDRAANILGIA
+760 SDNTRASNIFGI
-775 SDYDTQII
+775 SDEYETEITTTA
-783 KSSGSGLPSKPAV
+783 GTGRGATPAI
-796 TTGSK
+796 TTGNK
-801 AGIDISG
+801 AGIDITG
-808 TFSVTANDNM
+808 TFSVTSNDNI
-818 VNVTVDGIDGTIEI
+818 VNVTVDGIDGTIRI

-842 AQALQSRINNISAP
+842 AQALEDRINSIAAAD
-856 NGKSISGVQVE
+856 GKTINGVQVE
-867 YDPDNARFVFTSG
+867 YDPDKANFTFTSG
-880 TSNEESF
+880 TTSEDSF

-894 NFGLNVTKNIR
+894 NFGLNVTTQVR
-905 GTIPKVTTLV
+905 GSVPTVTVLA
-915 QAKDSDGNLLY
+915 QAKDADGNLLY
-926 IDKDGKETT
+926 IDKDGNETT
-935 KKPENLP
+935 KKPDNLP
-942 NYTPIYLT
+942 NYAPIYLT

-1008 GYTSGRLDGINIDT
+1008 GFASGRLDGISIDT
-1022 AGVVRANYTNGQQAA
+1022 SGVVRANYTNGQQQA

-1064 NSGAPT
+1064 NSGPPS
-1070 VGQAGSDGFGSIQG
+1070 VGEAGSDGFGSIQG

-1099 KLITAQRNFQAN
+1099 QLITAQRNFQAN
-1111 SKAIETATNLT
+1111 AKAIETATNLT